1 MRAERLRARAFRV
14 YEDVEA
20 TFAPTLTAVV
30 GPNGSGK
37 TSLLEALHLSLTG
50 TSPRTSAE
58 TRMVRAGEASL
69 RVEADGVVG
78 GARRR
83 SVVTVGAGVGKRLE
97 LDGVAATSVDDFRR
111 GWSVLTFLP
120 ERLAIVKQAPAIRRG
135 FLDHGLSLLDPS
147 SSRVGEAYG
156 RALAQR
162 AALLRAG
169 RFGGVPTGEL
179 DAWDLEAARAGARLV
194 ALRSRLVERLAPVF
208 AAELERLSDGQA
220 GVASVLYETRGAPT
234 VDGALALLQGSR
246 SADLERGQTTTGPHL
261 DDLRIDAWGRDVR
274 AYASQGE
281 QRTVVLAL
289 LLALAAVVAEV
300 RGEPGILLFDDVL
313 SELDPRRRELL
324 LASAC
329 ATAQVVVT
337 AADRS
342 DLAVEPALLLECG
355 GGRLRV
361 FEGAGA

>member
-20 TFAPTLTAVV
+20 TFAPTLTAIV

-50 TSPRTSAE
+50 VSPRTSAE
-58 TRMVRAGEASL
+58 SRMVRAGEDLL

-83 SVVTVGAGVGKRLE
+83 SVVTLGAGLGKRME
-97 LDGVAATSVDDFRR
+97 LDGVVAASVEDFRR
-111 GWSVLTFLP
+111 GWCVLTFLP
-120 ERLAIVKQAPAIRRG
+120 ERLAIVKQAPTIRRG

-147 SSRVGEAYG
+147 APSVAEAYA

-162 AALLRAG
+162 AALLRSG
-169 RFGGVPTGEL
+169 RFSGVQLSEL
-179 DAWDLEAARAGARLV
+179 DAWDVEAARAGARLV
-194 ALRSRLVERLAPVF
+194 ALRSRLVQRLAPVF
-208 AAELERLSDGQA
+208 AAELERLSDGEA
-220 GVASVLYETRGAPT
+220 GAASLVYETRGAPDP
-234 VDGALALLQGSR
+234 DGALLLLQQSR
-246 SADLERGQTTTGPHL
+246 AVDLDRGQTTTGPHL
-261 DDLRIDAWGRDVR
+261 DDLRIEAWGRDVR

-289 LLALAAVVAEV
+289 LLALASIVAEV

-329 ATAQVVVT
+329 AAAQVVVT

-342 DLAVEPALLLECG
+342 DLGVEPALLLECG

-361 FEGAGA
+361 FEEAGA